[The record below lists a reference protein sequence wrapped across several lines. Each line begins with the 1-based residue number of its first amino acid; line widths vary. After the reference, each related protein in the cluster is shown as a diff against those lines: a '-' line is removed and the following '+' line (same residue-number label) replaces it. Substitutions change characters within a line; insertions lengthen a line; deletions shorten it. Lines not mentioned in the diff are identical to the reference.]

1 MKAPYFVPAN
11 RNRTKDAEER
21 EMLREILKESDEK
34 VREFFERS
42 KGENTANQ
50 DRPHGSKRRAFQR
63 A

>member
-1 MKAPYFVPAN
+1 
-11 RNRTKDAEER
+11 
-21 EMLREILKESDEK
+21 MLREILKESDEK